1 MKNVLLAVF
10 VVILAVAAC
19 LMVSALIGGGTDRTG
34 GSDLAS
40 HDAECQADWNHL
52 EVESGNEGTMAGLL
66 INREQL
72 PGTYGEAVKECLLD
86 GWRWDQ

>member
-19 LMVSALIGGGTDRTG
+19 LMVSALSGGDGDTD
-34 GSDLAS
+34 SSAALAS
-40 HDAECQADWNHL
+40 HDAECRADWNHL
-52 EVESGNEGTMAGLL
+52 NIPVGQEGQAAGLL

>member
-10 VVILAVAAC
+10 VVILAVATC
-19 LMVSALIGGGTDRTG
+19 LMVSSLIGGGTDGTER
-34 GSDLAS
+34 SDLAS

-52 EVESGNEGTMAGLL
+52 NLPVGQEGQAASLL
-66 INREQL
+66 INQEQL